1 MTFRRV
7 VYLQFEIKGARHVFG
22 FSQDVELVSHYVN
35 GEDRTNEGKI
45 AGDAIVALEERGVNF
60 QEAVGLEFSRAYRAI
75 QPEQR
80 AQ

>member
-1 MTFRRV
+1 MTIRRV

-35 GEDRTNEGKI
+35 GEDRTNEGKV
-45 AGDAIVALEERGVNF
+45 AGDAIVALEERGVNL

>member
-35 GEDRTNEGKI
+35 GEDRTHEGKI
-45 AGDAIVALEERGVNF
+45 AGDAIVALEERGVNL
-60 QEAVGLEFSRAYRAI
+60 QEAVGLEFSRAYRALHT
-75 QPEQR
+75 EQR